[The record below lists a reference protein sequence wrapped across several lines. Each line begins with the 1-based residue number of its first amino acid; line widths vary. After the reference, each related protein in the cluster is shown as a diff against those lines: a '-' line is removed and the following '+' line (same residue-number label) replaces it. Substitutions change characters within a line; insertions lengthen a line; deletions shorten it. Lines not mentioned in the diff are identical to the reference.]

1 MLSGQGSVTS
11 SKIFPKPTKPRFE
24 LELGFELELD
34 VTCCNKLFRKPT
46 RTWFELELEL
56 ELDAWKSAI

>member
-1 MLSGQGSVTS
+1 MTS